1 MQADPHQS
9 HMRIHRLENVSKAL
23 RFLCAQGAHLE
34 NLGAQDIV
42 DGNPRLTL
50 GLIWTIILHFQV
62 SPISLCGFVCVCT
75 YVYSLGITIYMS
87 LDYRDLACQMIHV
100 EK

>member
-1 MQADPHQS
+1 
-9 HMRIHRLENVSKAL
+9 MRIHRLENVSKAL
-23 RFLCAQGAHLE
+23 RFLCAHGAHME

-62 SPISLCGFVCVCT
+62 GVTMTEKI
-75 YVYSLGITIYMS
+75 YVYGGTRIGRYFNCILYLGNKSLNYCT
-87 LDYRDLACQMIHV
+87 DERTFRF
-100 EK
+100 